1 MALCSRVVSR
11 SLYSPVCSYLCT
23 EAMSKEDLD
32 AFFAPPCT
40 VCGSTSLDR
49 GLFAREVELPAV
61 KLNTPSLVSK
71 FLSHLSHVILK
82 YPLLKRVVSITD
94 EEGKESKALLLLPE
108 SLRPHTLSPT
118 DHDWITTNG
127 GEETTHTVH
136 LTYPDSYSH
145 SAILR
150 ALLPESVKEVPTGF
164 EAIGHIA
171 HYNLRENAMPF
182 KSIIGQVTLDK
193 HQLIKTVVNKTD
205 QIDNTFRFFKMEVLA
220 GEDNLVATI
229 NENGCSFTFDFSKVY
244 WNSRLHSE
252 HNRLVGFLKRGES
265 VLDVFAGVGPF
276 SIPAAKKGCV
286 IYANDLNP
294 HSYDY
299 LCENAKRN
307 KVHKQISTYNLDGRE
322 FIRKVTELFLDQ
334 IIDGQS
340 AMYSHVIMNLPAI
353 AYTFLDTFR
362 GLFSRVPHSRR
373 RELVMPTIHC
383 YGFSKCPNSPEQ
395 DSLNTVV
402 KSLRV
407 KELIKGTYS
416 LYLVRKVAPNK
427 TMTRV
432 SFQLPEEVA
441 YAQGVGAIESEL
453 GQPSPKRTR
462 IDNY

>member
-1 MALCSRVVSR
+1 M
-11 SLYSPVCSYLCT
+11 
-23 EAMSKEDLD
+23 
-32 AFFAPPCT
+32 F
-40 VCGSTSLDR
+40 
-49 GLFAREVELPAV
+49 
-61 KLNTPSLVSK
+61 
-71 FLSHLSHVILK
+71 
-82 YPLLKRVVSITD
+82 
-94 EEGKESKALLLLPE
+94 
-108 SLRPHTLSPT
+108 
-118 DHDWITTNG
+118 
-127 GEETTHTVH
+127 
-136 LTYPDSYSH
+136 TY
-145 SAILR
+145 A
-150 ALLPESVKEVPTGF
+150 
-164 EAIGHIA
+164 
-171 HYNLRENAMPF
+171 
-182 KSIIGQVTLDK
+182 GQVTLDK

-441 YAQGVGAIESEL
+441 YAQGTHSL
-453 GQPSPKRTR
+453 G
-462 IDNY
+462 